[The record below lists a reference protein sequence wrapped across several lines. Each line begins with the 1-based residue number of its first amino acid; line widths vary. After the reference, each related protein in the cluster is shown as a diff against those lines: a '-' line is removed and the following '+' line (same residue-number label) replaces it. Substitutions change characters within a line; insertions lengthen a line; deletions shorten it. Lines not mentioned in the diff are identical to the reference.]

1 MKVVVN
7 LERRIDPAAAKRL
20 LELIFGD
27 AIRREAALA
36 RSGDDAAS
44 GDGSGSGRAEPWP
57 IAPTR

>member
-27 AIRREAALA
+27 AIRREAA
-36 RSGDDAAS
+36 RSATDTEPSSAALVVS
-44 GDGSGSGRAEPWP
+44 DVSDRQVSDG
-57 IAPTR
+57 

>member
-27 AIRREAALA
+27 AIRREAA
-36 RSGDDAAS
+36 RSATGTDPASDAVHVVDVS
-44 GDGSGSGRAEPWP
+44 DGQVSDG
-57 IAPTR
+57 

>member
-27 AIRREAALA
+27 AIRREATLA
-36 RSGDDAAS
+36 QQQAVEVSRGESGPD
-44 GDGSGSGRAEPWP
+44 RAESWP
-57 IAPTR
+57 TAPTR

>member
-27 AIRREAALA
+27 AIRREAARSVTATEPASDAVVVSDVSA
-36 RSGDDAAS
+36 RQVS
-44 GDGSGSGRAEPWP
+44 DG
-57 IAPTR
+57 